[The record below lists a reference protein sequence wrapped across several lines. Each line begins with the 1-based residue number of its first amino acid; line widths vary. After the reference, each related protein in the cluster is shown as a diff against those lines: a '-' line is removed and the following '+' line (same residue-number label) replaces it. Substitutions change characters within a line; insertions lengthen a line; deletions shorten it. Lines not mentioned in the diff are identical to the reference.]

1 MNTYT
6 KIINVDGQNI
16 TVNYTDEQ
24 LSWRI
29 VHDDIS
35 LFDFFNSS
43 GITETINK
51 IEVFQDRQ
59 SAIDRILNLGLTYSE
74 NINLD
79 I

>member
-16 TVNYTDEQ
+16 TVNYTDDQ
-24 LSWRI
+24 SSWRI
-29 VHDDIS
+29 VHDGTNLYE
-35 LFDFFNSS
+35 LFQSS
-43 GITETINK
+43 GITESINN
-51 IEVFQDRQ
+51 IEIFEDKQNAVDRVL
-59 SAIDRILNLGLTYSE
+59 ILGLTYSE